1 MAKSEYII
9 TDQERIACEYF
20 VVSNNKRASYALWR
34 AVIGRTKE
42 IAEGSMK
49 SQAVAFFQ
57 RENIIDYVTQV
68 EDKMIR
74 KYAGAT
80 PSGEPTYSDSY
91 EDPSYDNLLDMSKDE
106 IRDIALKSFQEI
118 MRDPESSPSDRISAT
133 SKIVDITNS
142 KEKDNKNDMNEAN
155 KLIHYFLPADI
166 CTGCP
171 NVSKIY
177 EEHGYPATQKE
188 IEEAFYNNKNA
199 KKTKSE
205 EDYEE

>member
-1 MAKSEYII
+1 M
-9 TDQERIACEYF
+9 TD
-20 VVSNNKRASYALWR
+20 
-34 AVIGRTKE
+34 KE
-42 IAEGSMK
+42 IADKVYIEPLTCKVLEQIIAKERPDSVLPTLGG
-49 SQAVAFFQ
+49 QAGLNLGMELAEAGIF
-57 RENIIDYVTQV
+57 E
-68 EDKMIR
+68 
-74 KYAGAT
+74 KYNT
-80 PSGEPTYSDSY
+80 
-91 EDPSYDNLLDMSKDE
+91 
-106 IRDIALKSFQEI
+106 
-118 MRDPESSPSDRISAT
+118 
-133 SKIVDITNS
+133 